1 MEHIIGKLEYP
12 PAAQSAGIEGTVV
25 VKFIINKTGQ
35 VDKTMVLKGP
45 EELSKAAQEVV
56 RSLPGFT
63 PGLHKEKPV
72 NVELVL
78 PIRFALSGD

>member
-1 MEHIIGKLEYP
+1 MTIDCHQVP
-12 PAAQSAGIEGTVV
+12 MHCHH
-25 VKFIINKTGQ
+25 INKTGQ
-35 VDKTMVLKGP
+35 VDKTLVLKGP

-63 PGLHKEKPV
+63 PGLHKENPV

-78 PIRFALSGD
+78 PIRFALSDD